1 MNYNKGQH
9 QGKGRLCHW
18 ARQLAGSWSV
28 AGLQQL
34 LRWTPP
40 PPPLTLL
47 AHILSCQQ
55 QQINNNKLLFVCFCS
70 TITSS
75 ENLFNLFW
83 GHLSPIRLIMWGFSC
98 RLFVF
103 VTLKLKWLRPAS
115 WSRGSSL
122 VTTQGQWFSNFF
134 VFSSVEPTY
143 WGKPTRDIMIELEL
157 RASGVKIKGV
167 SSWVRP
173 AWVQFTD
180 HTDIGHI
187 FDTAENGKNCEHY
200 NALKENNFESNQDI

>member
-1 MNYNKGQH
+1 
-9 QGKGRLCHW
+9 
-18 ARQLAGSWSV
+18 
-28 AGLQQL
+28 
-34 LRWTPP
+34 
-40 PPPLTLL
+40 
-47 AHILSCQQ
+47 
-55 QQINNNKLLFVCFCS
+55 
-70 TITSS
+70 
-75 ENLFNLFW
+75 
-83 GHLSPIRLIMWGFSC
+83 MWGFPC

-134 VFSSVEPTY
+134 VFSSVEPTH

-157 RASGVKIKGV
+157 CASGVKIKGV

-187 FDTAENGKNCEHY
+187 FDTAENGRKQFWIKSRYLGVTSKGGDRANKCEI
-200 NALKENNFESNQDI
+200 AIIDIISESQSASMQLRYSLCNLFFHFIISS